1 MRILTVDN
9 LSYNLDK
16 LPETV
21 SEDMAFSVLDNSNPK
36 EPDFFFIPLIYIESF
51 SAPAIVLDIGGKEI
65 TMPLDWSIAVGDK
78 EDSNTVE
85 VVPLTSI
92 ADRGFS
98 AFIFNPLSSFKADFE
113 EVNVVNFYNEVK
125 WYFPNENNQL
135 ISTSLTNGKQP
146 CASFVK
152 DIQDSVKVLNT
163 RSCCNAK
170 KEKRRTNDFY
180 VSRWW

>member
-125 WYFPNENNQL
+125 QE
-135 ISTSLTNGKQP
+135 TSKITWPTKSETTTTTIMVFIFVFI
-146 CASFVK
+146 ASVFFLLVDK
-152 DIQDSVKVLNT
+152 L
-163 RSCCNAK
+163 
-170 KEKRRTNDFY
+170 
-180 VSRWW
+180 VSFIVEFFLVG